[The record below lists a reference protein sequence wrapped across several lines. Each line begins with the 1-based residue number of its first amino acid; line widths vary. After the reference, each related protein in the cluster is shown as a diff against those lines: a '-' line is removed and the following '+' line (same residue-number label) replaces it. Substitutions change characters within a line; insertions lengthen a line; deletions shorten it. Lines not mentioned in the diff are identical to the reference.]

1 MLRHRRRPRLTRRTA
16 SIARVSRLVRVIA
29 GAEEVA
35 VMALR
40 AIRGATQ
47 LDSDDRDHLLVSV
60 EELIGEIFTQN
71 DVDTDRLVS
80 MIFTATPDLHSEFP
94 ALAARQLGIG
104 DVPLLCAQE
113 IDVEGAMPRVIRV
126 MLHLES
132 DAPRSEI
139 RHVYLRGAAA
149 LRRDLAQ

>member
-1 MLRHRRRPRLTRRTA
+1 
-16 SIARVSRLVRVIA
+16 
-29 GAEEVA
+29 
-35 VMALR
+35 MAIR

-60 EELIGEIFTQN
+60 EELIREILEQN
-71 DVDTDRLVS
+71 DIETDKLVS
-80 MIFTATPDLHSEFP
+80 MILTATPDLHSEFP

-113 IDVEGAMPRVIRV
+113 IDVDGAMPRVIRV
-126 MLHLES
+126 MVHIES
-132 DAPRSEI
+132 DLPRSEI

>member
-1 MLRHRRRPRLTRRTA
+1 M
-16 SIARVSRLVRVIA
+16 
-29 GAEEVA
+29 A
-35 VMALR
+35 VR

-47 LDSDDRDHLLVSV
+47 LDVDDRDHLLASV
-60 EELIGEIFTQN
+60 EELIREILEQN
-71 DVDTDRLVS
+71 DIETDKLVS
-80 MIFTATPDLHSEFP
+80 MILTATPDLHSEFP

-113 IDVEGAMPRVIRV
+113 IAVDGAMPRVIRV
-126 MLHLES
+126 MVHIES
-132 DAPRSEI
+132 DLPRGEI

>member
-1 MLRHRRRPRLTRRTA
+1 
-16 SIARVSRLVRVIA
+16 
-29 GAEEVA
+29 
-35 VMALR
+35 MAIR

-60 EELIGEIFTQN
+60 EELIREIFSQN
-71 DVDTDRLVS
+71 DVDTDKLVS
-80 MIFTATPDLHSEFP
+80 MILTATPDLHSEFP

-113 IDVEGAMPRVIRV
+113 IDVLGAMPRVIRV
-126 MLHLES
+126 MLHIES
-132 DAPRSEI
+132 DVPRSEI

>member
-1 MLRHRRRPRLTRRTA
+1 
-16 SIARVSRLVRVIA
+16 
-29 GAEEVA
+29 
-35 VMALR
+35 MALR

-47 LDSDDRDHLLVSV
+47 LDVDDRDHLLASV
-60 EELIGEIFTQN
+60 EELIREILEQN
-71 DVDTDRLVS
+71 DIETDKLVS
-80 MIFTATPDLHSEFP
+80 MILTATPDLHSEFP

-113 IDVEGAMPRVIRV
+113 IAVDGAMPRVIRV
-126 MLHLES
+126 MVHIES
-132 DAPRSEI
+132 DLPRGEI

>member
-1 MLRHRRRPRLTRRTA
+1 
-16 SIARVSRLVRVIA
+16 
-29 GAEEVA
+29 
-35 VMALR
+35 MALR

-60 EELIGEIFTQN
+60 EELIREIFTAN
-71 DVDTDRLVS
+71 DVDTDKLVS
-80 MIFTATPDLHSEFP
+80 MVFTATPDLHSEFP

-104 DVPLLCAQE
+104 DVPLLCAQL
-113 IDVEGAMPRVIRV
+113 PRVIRV
-126 MLHLES
+126 MLHIES
-132 DAPRSEI
+132 DVPRSEI

>member
-1 MLRHRRRPRLTRRTA
+1 
-16 SIARVSRLVRVIA
+16 
-29 GAEEVA
+29 
-35 VMALR
+35 MAIR

-47 LDSDDRDHLLVSV
+47 LDVDDRDHLLASV
-60 EELIGEIFTQN
+60 EELIREILEQN
-71 DVDTDRLVS
+71 DIETDKLVS
-80 MIFTATPDLHSEFP
+80 MILTATPDLHSEFP

-113 IDVEGAMPRVIRV
+113 IAVDGAMPRVIRV
-126 MLHLES
+126 MVHIES
-132 DAPRSEI
+132 DLPRDEI

>member
-1 MLRHRRRPRLTRRTA
+1 M
-16 SIARVSRLVRVIA
+16 
-29 GAEEVA
+29 A
-35 VMALR
+35 VR

-47 LDSDDRDHLLVSV
+47 LDADDREHLLTSV
-60 EELIGEIFTQN
+60 DELIREVLSQN
-71 DVDTDRLVS
+71 DVASDDLIS
-80 MIFTATPDLHSEFP
+80 MILTATPDLHSEFP

-113 IDVEGAMPRVIRV
+113 LDIEGAMPRVIRV
-126 MLHLES
+126 MVHVES
-132 DAPRSEI
+132 AKARDEI